1 MHRRKQMQFAAVIAV
16 CVTVLNYPFSVQSA
30 PTDGVAQEVSD
41 TKVKNYGVVDV
52 NTHLNVRK
60 DKGTQSEIIAT
71 LPDQAVCYI
80 QAYEDGW
87 AYMRSG
93 EIYGYV
99 DAKYLIK
106 DDQAWS
112 IVHDMGEE
120 NMPVAYWIDV
130 AEDNYA
136 VETEAGIQE
145 AFAATIPAY
154 TIDNT
159 QLRQEIVGFAEQF
172 LGNPYVWGG
181 TSLTNGADCSGFIQS
196 VYAQFG
202 IQLPRVSHDQA
213 QVGIKIPIEEI
224 QPGDLIFYEKDGE
237 IYHVVMYI
245 GDGQVIHASSAKAG
259 IKISNIFYENAIY
272 AVTVI

>member
-1 MHRRKQMQFAAVIAV
+1 MHRRKQMQLAIIITI
-16 CVTVLNYPFSVQSA
+16 CVTVLNHPFSVQSA
-30 PTDGVAQEVSD
+30 PTDGAAQEVSN

-52 NTHLNVRK
+52 NTHLNIRK
-60 DKGTQSEIIAT
+60 DKGQSEIIAK
-71 LPDQAVCYI
+71 LPDRAVCYI

-87 AYMRSG
+87 AYIRSG
-93 EIYGYV
+93 EVYGYV
-99 DAKYLIK
+99 DAEYLIK

-112 IVHDMGEE
+112 IVHAMGEE
-120 NMPVAYWIDV
+120 NMPVAYRIDV

-136 VETEAGIQE
+136 IETEAGIQE

-154 TIDNT
+154 TIDKT
-159 QLRQEIVGFAEQF
+159 RLRQEIIGFAEQF
-172 LGNPYVWGG
+172 LGNPYEWGG
-181 TSLTNGADCSGFIQS
+181 TSLTNGADCSGFVQS

-213 QVGIKIPIEEI
+213 QVGIKIPIEEV

-245 GDGQVIHASSAKAG
+245 GDGQVIHSSSTKAG
-259 IKISNIFYENAIY
+259 IKISGIFYDNAIY